1 MVEEQKT
8 EETTQVTPVAD
19 EKPETNGESN
29 GNGADAA
36 TNGNGHVE
44 GEANGDEK
52 KTTDNDE
59 GESSGEEELG
69 MLEKPIEILTSKRVR
84 KSVDA
89 YVEPI
94 RQTKDEEFDYSKG
107 PGLKL
112 GDIPFIKNNI
122 DKADTEDLTII
133 HRMMY
138 RRVGQATK
146 VKRNLREFCGW
157 PFDEDSKEFKSI
169 RSNIIDRMLV
179 TAMKWT
185 LKQFGLDHQKDAE
198 GKDDMEANR
207 TTLIEF
213 MKKPRMIEKEIKRK
227 STGGEKKSK
236 TPKKKTPAKKNKSKE
251 NVSDVS
257 DASDDSSEEE
267 EEKPKKKTPAKKTPK
282 KSSKTPVKI
291 ALTKKTGS
299 AKKRKST
306 GDDDD
311 EDAPLKKKK
320 GNKPPTD
327 AELKKVVSAI
337 LKDADLETVTMK
349 NVVKQVYDKYTAF
362 DLSDRKDFIKTT
374 VKNLIS

>member
-44 GEANGDEK
+44 GEANGDK
-52 KTTDNDE
+52 KTTTDNDE

-94 RQTKDEEFDYSKG
+94 RQTKDHEFDYSKG

-227 STGGEKKSK
+227 STGSEKKSK

-291 ALTKKTGS
+291 SLTKKTGS
-299 AKKRKST
+299 TKKRKST
-306 GDDDD
+306 GSDD

>member
-8 EETTQVTPVAD
+8 EETTQVTAVAD

-94 RQTKDEEFDYSKG
+94 RQTKDDEFDYSKG

-138 RRVGQATK
+138 RRVGPATK

-169 RSNIIDRMLV
+169 RSNIVDRMLV

-185 LKQFGLDHQKDAE
+185 LKLLGLDHQKDEE
-198 GKDDMEANR
+198 GKDDMDANR

-213 MKKPRMIEKEIKRK
+213 MKKPHMIEKEVKRK
-227 STGGEKKSK
+227 STGGKKSK

-282 KSSKTPVKI
+282 KNSKTPVKI

-306 GDDDD
+306 GSGDDD
-311 EDAPLKKKK
+311 DAPLKKKK

-349 NVVKQVYDKYTAF
+349 NVVKEVYDKYTAF

>member
-44 GEANGDEK
+44 GEANGDKK

-94 RQTKDEEFDYSKG
+94 RQTKDDEFDYSKG

-138 RRVGQATK
+138 RRVGPATK

-169 RSNIIDRMLV
+169 RSNIVDRMLV

-185 LKQFGLDHQKDAE
+185 LKLLGLDHQKDEE
-198 GKDDMEANR
+198 GKDDMDANR

-213 MKKPRMIEKEIKRK
+213 MKKPHMIEKEVKRK
-227 STGGEKKSK
+227 STGGKKSK

-282 KSSKTPVKI
+282 KNSKTPVKI

-306 GDDDD
+306 GSGDDD
-311 EDAPLKKKK
+311 DAPLKKKK

-349 NVVKQVYDKYTAF
+349 NVVKEVYDKYTAF